1 MQKSRL
7 SVNVLGTSFDLEA
20 DQKDDYVA
28 SIYDYY
34 LSVLEKAKETSDVDD
49 PLKIAIIAGLF
60 LSDEVFKAR
69 LETTGTVTDPKTFND
84 IETTTMRMIAKIDD
98 VIHDGV

>member
-1 MQKSRL
+1 MQKGRL

-20 DQKDDYVA
+20 DQKDEYLQA
-28 SIYDYY
+28 LYGYY
-34 LSVLEKAKETSDVDD
+34 LSVVDKVKDTAED
-49 PLKIAIIAGLF
+49 PLKVAIVAGLF

-69 LETTGTVTDPKTFND
+69 TNGSAKATDIDAFLAM
-84 IETTTMRMIAKIDD
+84 ERSTMKLIAKIDD

>member
-1 MQKSRL
+1 MQKSLL
-7 SVNVLGTSFDLEA
+7 SVNVLGTSFNLEA
-20 DQKDDYVA
+20 DQKDDYVQA
-28 SIYDYY
+28 IYDYY

>member
-34 LSVLEKAKETSDVDD
+34 LSVLEKAKETSDVDN

-60 LSDEVFKAR
+60 LSDEVFKAK
-69 LETTGTVTDPKTFND
+69 LENMEAITDPKAFID
-84 IETTTMRMIAKIDD
+84 IETTAMRIIAKIDD
-98 VIHDGV
+98 VMHDGV